1 MKNRG
6 HEICPLFFV
15 SLLRLIFN
23 QDNRN
28 TMFNGFFMILR
39 RFIPPYKR
47 YIVLNVIFNILAA
60 FFTLFSF
67 ALIIPILEMLFG
79 INRAHYTF
87 MPWGSGSLKD
97 VVVNDFYYA
106 VQCIIETHGPSMAL
120 AGIALALVVLAGI
133 KTGSAYLAAYNMI
146 AIRTGVVR
154 DLRQQIYNK
163 IVSLP
168 IAFFS
173 NERKGDVMARMSG
186 DVSEVENSIMS
197 SLDMMFKNP
206 IMIVVCLTMMIM
218 VSWQLTL
225 FVLILLPVA
234 GGIMGAVG
242 KRLKRKSLDLQNQ
255 WGVLLSNIE
264 ETIGGLR
271 IIKAFNAERK
281 VEKRFNGENEK
292 FLNMSR
298 GMNRRYELAH
308 PMSEFL
314 GTATIAIVLW
324 FGGSLILSG
333 TQSITAPSFIYYM
346 VIFYSIINPAKDFSK
361 ASYSMQRGLASMQR
375 IDKILQAENTLKD
388 PVHPT
393 VLPCMQQ
400 GISYRG
406 VKFRYGEKWVIDG
419 IDLDIKKGMTVAL
432 VGQSGSGKTTLA
444 DLLPRF
450 YDVQEGGIFIDG
462 IDTRDVTK
470 ESLRALMG
478 NVNQEAILF
487 NDTIYGNITFGV
499 ENATGDEV
507 IAAARIANAYDF
519 IMATPQ
525 GFDTNIGDR
534 GGNLSGGQ
542 RQRLSIARAILK
554 NPPILILD
562 EATSALDTESEHLVQ
577 EALDHLMSGR
587 TTLVIAHRLSTIKN
601 ADLICVMQEGK
612 IIEQGTHEQLIAKQG
627 AYKHLVDMQTF

>member
-1 MKNRG
+1 
-6 HEICPLFFV
+6 
-15 SLLRLIFN
+15 
-23 QDNRN
+23 
-28 TMFNGFFMILR
+28 MFNGFFMILR

-375 IDKILQAENTLKD
+375 IDKILQAENSLKD

-393 VLPCMQQ
+393 ALPCMQQ